1 MLQVWTDTVKDA
13 KNLGKRQNDNLQE
26 NLSGDSSSSNFAMKT
41 TNKIEDLPGLPL
53 QILLNNKNIPD
64 VVVEVIENK
73 GNNQQ
78 DLDCKKSKINNKKR
92 NRTLS
97 SVKRNAIEKKT
108 VDVVDTNDAS
118 SCSINS
124 NVSV

>member
-13 KNLGKRQNDNLQE
+13 KNLGKRQNENLQE